1 VTGPAVGS
9 TPRLEVRGASVR
21 FGSVDALDGVDL
33 AVAPGEVVAVLGP
46 SGSGKSTLL
55 RAIAGLQ
62 PLDGGTIALDG
73 RDQRGVPPHRRDVG
87 LMFQDHALFP
97 HADVA
102 GNVAF
107 GLRMRGVDRSRAA
120 GRVQDLLE
128 LVGLEGAGR
137 RAVTTLSGGE
147 QQRVALARALA
158 PDPCLLML
166 DEPLGALDRPL
177 RERLVGELRDIFLE
191 LGQTVVAVT
200 HDHAEAFTLAD
211 RIVVMARGSVLQSG
225 SAAEVWSAPATGE
238 VARFLGFENLV
249 AVRIRD
255 GVAATPWGDVEV
267 GAQDGDGTVLVRG
280 AGVRLDDDGPIAGA
294 VERVRFRGATTV
306 VTIAVDGAPPLVA
319 EIPTAVAPA
328 SGDRVRARLVPDEVV
343 VIAS

>member
-1 VTGPAVGS
+1 VNRSEGGS
-9 TPRLEVRGASVR
+9 TPRLDVRGARVR
-21 FGSVDALDGVDL
+21 FGPVDALDEVDL

-62 PLDGGTIALDG
+62 PLDGGTVALDG

-102 GNVAF
+102 GNIAF
-107 GLRMRGVDRSRAA
+107 GLRMRGVDRAGAA
-120 GRVQDLLE
+120 RRVQELLE

-166 DEPLGALDRPL
+166 DEPLGSLDRPL
-177 RERLVGELRDIFLE
+177 RERLVGELRDIFVGLH
-191 LGQTVVAVT
+191 QTVVAVT

-211 RIVVMARGSVLQSG
+211 RIVVMARGAVLQSG
-225 SAAEVWSAPATGE
+225 SAAEVWRAPATVE

-249 AVRIRD
+249 RARVRG
-255 GVAATPWGDVEV
+255 GVACTPWGEV
-267 GAQDGDGTVLVRG
+267 TVTAPDGDVTVLVRG
-280 AGVRLDDDGPIAGA
+280 VGVHLDATGPIEGI

-306 VTIAVDGAPPLVA
+306 ATLAVPGAPPLVA
-319 EIPTAVAPA
+319 EVPTAVAPA
-328 SGDRVRARLVPDEVV
+328 PRDRVRARLVPDDIV
-343 VIAS
+343 VIDH